1 MGRCGGWSSLVVVS
15 PPRLEPA
22 VAAFLCVLLAG
33 FHAAGSVVILRILT
47 VCRHHIERLNA
58 LEDIEAKFLAHEEK
72 LARQRQKQ
80 EATK

>member
-1 MGRCGGWSSLVVVS
+1 MVS